1 MPSKLTRFYPLPTA
15 IILAIA
21 VMASGFSA
29 LTLAQGTPEAEPDR
43 EIIHINGDLYR
54 FRQGRHY
61 GAFLATPEG
70 IIVVDP
76 TFPEQATWLKEQL
89 DEQFGLPVKYVI
101 YSHTHNDHAGG
112 GDVFADT
119 AIFIGHKNIRE
130 NLVRPAD
137 DAPLLPREQLWDANN
152 DGMIQQ
158 SEAGGYIGVDQ
169 GEDGF
174 ARFDVDA
181 NGSLSRAEIWA
192 ARFGGPTV
200 RVPDIYYSEKSTI
213 TLGGKKVEL
222 HYTGRN
228 HSDDM
233 TVVLFPAERA
243 IYTADFLTPNRLA
256 WTVLDGGF
264 FPDWVE
270 SLQQVEQLDFDI
282 IVPAHE
288 SPGAKAHVSEQ
299 TRYMEELYSAVS
311 EGIAAGKSEQEL
323 VEAILMEDYSHVMDY
338 EYSRAGNVSGAYEIL
353 MSTPGEH

>member
-1 MPSKLTRFYPLPTA
+1 MPSKLTRFLALPFA
-15 IILAIA
+15 FILTIA
-21 VMASGFSA
+21 AMASGFST
-29 LTLAQGTPEAEPDR
+29 LTYAQGAPEAEPER
-43 EIIHINGDLYR
+43 EILHINGDLYR
-54 FRQGRHY
+54 FRQGRHS
-61 GAFLATPEG
+61 GVFLATPEG

-76 TFPEQATWLKEQL
+76 TFPEQAAWLKNQL
-89 DEQFGLPVKYVI
+89 DERFGLPVKYVI

-112 GDVFADT
+112 GEVFADT
-119 AIFIGHKNIRE
+119 AIFIGHENTRKN
-130 NLVRPAD
+130 LQRPD
-137 DAPLLPREQLWDANN
+137 DNAPLLPREQLWDANH

-169 GEDGF
+169 GEEAF
-174 ARFDVDA
+174 ARFDTDD

-200 RVPDIYYSEKSTI
+200 RAPDIYYSEQAAI
-213 TLGGKKVEL
+213 TLGGKTVEL

-264 FPDWVE
+264 LPDWVE
-270 SLQQVEQLDFDI
+270 SLQQVEQLDFDT

-288 SPGAKAHVSEQ
+288 SPGTKAQVSEQ
-299 TRYMEELYSAVS
+299 TRYMEDLYSAVS

-323 VEAILMEDYSHVMDY
+323 VDSILMEDYSHVLEY

-353 MSTPGEH
+353 ISTPGEH